1 MALAWCLTALLRGLP
16 QRLPLR
22 PAVAGKGGC
31 VWLVGGYVVV

>member
-1 MALAWCLTALLRGLP
+1 MVLVWCLTASSGAP

-22 PAVAGKGGC
+22 PAVVGKGGC